1 MAGSNYNYKKL
12 QNFFLAGI
20 LTGFISCS
28 ASRPSQQNLTAIE
41 KTPDS
46 ILVDR
51 EGNQYIIKPMQES
64 LLWMTGNLK
73 LNIQGSY
80 CYENEVSNC
89 QRYGRLYSWS
99 SAQKVCGELGT
110 GWRLPTDEEWLGLS
124 KSYGLSQDST
134 DYRKKAFRVLMTG
147 GASEFHAVL
156 GGGRNPDGSY
166 QRQEA
171 HGFYWTSTENDS
183 STAVYYNF
191 ARGSQALFRQQDG
204 EKIRAFTV
212 RCVKTLH

>member
-1 MAGSNYNYKKL
+1 MAGSNYSYKKL

-28 ASRPSQQNLTAIE
+28 VSRPSQQNLTAIE

-51 EGNQYIIKPMQES
+51 EGNQYIIKPMQDS

-89 QRYGRLYSWS
+89 QQYGRLYNWS

-110 GWRLPTDEEWLGLS
+110 
-124 KSYGLSQDST
+124 
-134 DYRKKAFRVLMTG
+134 
-147 GASEFHAVL
+147 
-156 GGGRNPDGSY
+156 
-166 QRQEA
+166 
-171 HGFYWTSTENDS
+171 
-183 STAVYYNF
+183 
-191 ARGSQALFRQQDG
+191 
-204 EKIRAFTV
+204 
-212 RCVKTLH
+212 